1 MEIKVNN
8 LSKVINKTYLL
19 KNINLN
25 LKSGHIYGFVGSNGS
40 GKTVLFKTII
50 GFMKESEG
58 EILLNGEKRKDFLQ
72 DVGMI
77 IERPNFIPYYN
88 CMQNLKTIASYENK
102 INDEEIRDI
111 IKSVGLDPND
121 KKKLI
126 HYSLGMQQ
134 KLALALAL
142 MESPEI
148 LILDEPLN
156 AMDEES
162 VNRMRNLILKEKD
175 KGKLILIASH
185 IKDDIEK
192 MCDYVY
198 KMREGEIINEG

>member
-1 MEIKVNN
+1 MEVKVNN
-8 LSKVINKTYLL
+8 LSKVINNTYLL
-19 KNINLN
+19 KNINLS
-25 LKSGHIYGFVGSNGS
+25 LESGHIYGFVGANGS
-40 GKTVLFKTII
+40 GKTVLFKTIL

-102 INDEEIRDI
+102 VNDEEIRDI
-111 IKSVGLDPND
+111 IKIVGLNPND
-121 KKKLI
+121 KKKLKN
-126 HYSLGMQQ
+126 YSLGMQQ

-142 MESPEI
+142 MENPKI

-162 VNRMRNLILKEKD
+162 VHNMRKLILKEKD

-185 IKDDIEK
+185 IKDDMEE
-192 MCDYVY
+192 MCDYIY
-198 KMREGEIINEG
+198 KMKGGEIINEE